1 MKKILKRTSAM
12 LAAVMTVTSMGLT
25 ALADNYTDS
34 EVYYNDFSSGE
45 VNSTAVIDPGAN
57 AYLVDFS
64 ASNIAS
70 RYFEN
75 NAPTAEISDGKLKIK
90 SNGGYYASS
99 GQNGRTRSV
108 TYIKF
113 DKDFDVSANTSKKL
127 IISYDVT
134 LNDFDFYDE
143 KNTYMGN
150 IQRYL
155 FDAGLFEYKDSKTA
169 AEGVFAGGSSG
180 GNAANIGMAFQI
192 PYTNTET
199 NKAEKAG
206 LLIATGNSTPMQSG
220 VGVGHG
226 GSGIFNKPLGNVFH
240 VEYEVTPATE
250 TAEPRITK
258 ITMSDSEDSTA
269 YNTPTDNTAF
279 NITGKTKISGI
290 RLDTWRGA
298 TYDIDNIK
306 AYYEGTLAAPTA
318 VYNNVDLNGATVS
331 GTSFNAQ
338 INFTQP
344 ITEEDAAAITVNGAS
359 VSAQLSEDK
368 KIVTAEISGLK
379 YNSSYVLNVPET
391 ALNKA
396 AQFAFETEKSAMYV
410 QDFSDGAVTTV
421 INRNNTWAQTV
432 DLDSDN
438 IVNMRRGTN
447 STAASIENGK
457 LKIVSNE
464 YDASNEE
471 MSRTFVKFN
480 KDYDISANATDK
492 LIVGYDLSIDDVYL
506 PEEGANVPI
515 SMIGGGLFQYVDENT
530 AATGVFTNMGGI
542 IGNASNFGMA
552 IQAPS
557 SQSGTKA
564 ERAGLF
570 LRTGNKAFATQ
581 PEGVYKDLEF
591 AGIFNKPLGHKFH
604 VEYEITPATDSA
616 EPRVTKVTISDD
628 TDSVYYVA
636 DNPVYNGSYKWFD
649 ITGKT
654 AISGIRFD
662 AWQSA
667 SYSVDNISV
676 GYDWAYNAPEV
687 TYGDNIQLDK
697 SMTVGTDDKTFTYT
711 VNKNCEIT
719 DLSEI
724 TLKDENGN
732 DIAVNA
738 VNNNGTVTINVT
750 GDLAAD
756 TAYTLTL
763 PNTATGAIS
772 TIDKFEYNFR
782 TKWETKNFAKPELF
796 KDKTGLNVVFLG
808 GSITADLNGY
818 RNDVEDMIKTQYPDS
833 VFTNAGVGG
842 TGSDYGWTRL
852 KKDVISNGP
861 DLVFV
866 EFTVNDAN
874 NKQTTRYMESIV
886 RNLNKLDNPPA
897 IVFVCMTKL
906 DFEATKASTSEHT
919 ALAKAYGIPVV
930 NVGAY
935 MQSMYNSDNQF
946 KTDWD
951 NKVYLADGVHP
962 SEDCSRIY
970 GGYICNLISG
980 NPDKYITLPKTND
993 SVTPLSDYID
1003 YVYDYSAISE
1013 NSDSVTFKVYGDDFR
1028 LQYYQNTKG
1037 VEFNVAIDGNDM
1049 GNINAK
1055 SSSDGN
1061 TNYSLMYTKEYSGL
1075 GDSWHT
1081 VTVSALEEGDV
1092 LIDTIKGV
1100 FKCESEELFEIS
1112 KPIFNSQTITAGT
1125 ELTASTS
1132 YTANAENKFTIII
1145 ALYNANGNLTGI
1157 KSSPVTTNTSCITT
1171 DANVSITP
1179 KDGDVSA
1186 KAFVWDSMSGMKSVT
1201 DMNKLGE

>member
-1 MKKILKRTSAM
+1 M
-12 LAAVMTVTSMGLT
+12 
-25 ALADNYTDS
+25 
-34 EVYYNDFSSGE
+34 
-45 VNSTAVIDPGAN
+45 
-57 AYLVDFS
+57 
-64 ASNIAS
+64 
-70 RYFEN
+70 
-75 NAPTAEISDGKLKIK
+75 
-90 SNGGYYASS
+90 
-99 GQNGRTRSV
+99 

-113 DKDFDVSANTSKKL
+113 DKDFDISTNTDKKL
-127 IISYDVT
+127 IVSYDVA

-143 KNTYMGN
+143 NNAAMSNVT
-150 IQRYL
+150 RYL
-155 FDAGLFEYKDSKTA
+155 FDAGLFEYRGTSLPA
-169 AEGVFAGGSSG
+169 NGVFWGGSSS
-180 GNAANIGMAFQI
+180 GNNANIGMAFQI

-250 TAEPRITK
+250 TTNPRISK
-258 ITMSDSEDSTA
+258 ISISDSEHSTV
-269 YNTPTDNTAF
+269 YNTPADNAYF
-279 NITGKTKISGI
+279 EIAAKDNYNAELEAKTKISGI
-290 RLDTWRGA
+290 RLDTWRGGSI
-298 TYDIDNIK
+298 DIDNIK
-306 AYYEGTLAAPTA
+306 AYYEGTLTVPTA
-318 VYNNVDLNGATVS
+318 VYNDADLNGATVS

-344 ITEEDAAAITVNGAS
+344 ITEEETAAITVNGAS

-410 QDFSDGAVTTV
+410 QDFSEGAVTTV
-421 INRNNTWAQTV
+421 NNRSNAYACIA
-432 DLDSDN
+432 DLDDN
-438 IVNMRRGTN
+438 DIVTVQRGAAAT
-447 STAASIENGK
+447 TANISGGK
-457 LKIVSNE
+457 LNLASSE
-464 YDASNEE
+464 YDASGEKF
-471 MSRTFVKFN
+471 SRTFVKFN
-480 KDYDISANATDK
+480 KDYDISANTTDK
-492 LIVGYDLSIDDVYL
+492 LIVGYDLSIDEVYL
-506 PEEGANVPI
+506 PAEGTDLSI
-515 SMIGGGLFQYVDENT
+515 SMICGGLFQYIDKNT
-530 AATGVFTNMGGI
+530 ASTGVFTNMGGI
-542 IGNASNFGMA
+542 SGNASNFGMA

-676 GYDWAYNAPEV
+676 GYDWAYNASEV